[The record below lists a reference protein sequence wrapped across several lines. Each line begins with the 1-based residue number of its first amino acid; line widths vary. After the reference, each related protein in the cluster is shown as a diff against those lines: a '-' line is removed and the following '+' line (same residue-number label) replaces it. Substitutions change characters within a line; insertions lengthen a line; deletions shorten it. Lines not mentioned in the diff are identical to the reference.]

1 MTGSE
6 GLFPTEQ
13 EVKGESNPSRKAVL
27 AAMLRMTEGRSEQTM
42 SVAGL
47 AREAGIDRAK
57 LTTGALKDLGERMK
71 AIAAA
76 KDQAQTPREAAL
88 MGEVAKYKA
97 AADQAKATAK
107 EAKQE
112 AQSWRDT
119 ADTLALTVAA
129 LHSDLKKAETRIDML
144 NKQLKSQTEK
154 IKQLQGGKTGG
165 AGIRLIGR

>member
-1 MTGSE
+1 MTSSE

-13 EVKGESNPSRKAVL
+13 EVRAETNPSRKAVL
-27 AAMLRMTEGRSEQTM
+27 AAMLRITEGRSEQNM

-57 LTTGALKDLGERMK
+57 LTTGAVKDLGERMK

-76 KDQAQTPREAAL
+76 KDEAQTPREAAL
-88 MGEVAKYKA
+88 MAEVAKQKA
-97 AADQAKATAK
+97 AADEAKVAAK

-112 AQSWRDT
+112 AQGWRDT

-144 NKQLKSQTEK
+144 NKQLKSQAERFK
-154 IKQLQGGKTGG
+154 ELQGGAAGK